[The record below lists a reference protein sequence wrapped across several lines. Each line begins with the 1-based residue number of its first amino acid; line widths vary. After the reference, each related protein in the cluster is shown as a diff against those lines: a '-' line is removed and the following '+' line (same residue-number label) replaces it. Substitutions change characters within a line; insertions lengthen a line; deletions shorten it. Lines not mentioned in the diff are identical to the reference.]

1 MNRFLPVAL
10 CLCYGLAPAQDDRS
24 AIEGQVLNGV
34 TGEPLRKAALTLQII
49 GVRGQP
55 MVTVTDAGG
64 QFAIDN
70 IDPGRYLLSA
80 ERNGFVRQSYGS
92 RSPNR
97 PGTTLTL
104 ERGQRVTDLVIKLMP
119 QAVITGRILDE
130 DNDPIAN
137 VTVQTLRY
145 GYMQGKRQLV
155 PTSAEQSND
164 LGDYRI
170 HGLPAGKYYVIA
182 TVRSR
187 PAGESYPPVY
197 YPGANDPAA
206 AIQVDV
212 AAGSEVR
219 GIDMT
224 LHHVNTVRV
233 RGKIPDLPRGTPVR
247 IIPRG
252 SAIPFL
258 GGGPMAQI
266 ISQEGD
272 FEIRG
277 VAPGSYVMLIDVQQ
291 NGKHR
296 TFRHALE
303 VGNAGLEGITIPIPP
318 EAHIEGQIRVDGQGD
333 INLGILSLQL
343 PLRDPMPVGTPAS
356 PVKPDGSFGIENLAP
371 DTYDVNVSGLP
382 PGYYLKSASLSG
394 QDVLDS
400 GLTIAGGTAKLEL
413 VVSPAGAQVE
423 GVVADAKQE
432 PAKDATV
439 VLIPEAA
446 RQARRSLFKTAST
459 DQNGHY
465 SIQGIAPG
473 DYIVYAFEDLPPGA
487 SQDPDFMKPFER
499 SGQSVTLREGGHE
512 SNQLQQIPADES
524 QF

>member
-1 MNRFLPVAL
+1 VKRFLPVAV
-10 CLCYGLAPAQDDRS
+10 CLCCGLAPAQDDRA

-34 TGEPLRKAALTLQII
+34 TGEPLKKTAVTLQTI
-49 GVRGQP
+49 GSTRGQP
-55 MVTVTDAGG
+55 TVTVTDAGG
-64 QFAIDN
+64 QFAIQD
-70 IDPGRYLLSA
+70 IDPGRYVLSA

-92 RSPNR
+92 RSSNR

-104 ERGQRVTDLVIKLMP
+104 ERGKRVTDIVIKLMP
-119 QAVITGRILDE
+119 QGVITGRIVDE
-130 DNDPIAN
+130 DNDPIFN

-145 GYMQGKRQLV
+145 GYTQGKRQLV
-155 PTSAEQSND
+155 PASAEQSND
-164 LGDYRI
+164 LGEYRI

-182 TVRSR
+182 TVRNR
-187 PAGESYPPVY
+187 PGEESYPSVY
-197 YPGANDPAA
+197 YPGASDPTT

-224 LHHVNTVRV
+224 LSRAHTVRV
-233 RGKIPDLPRGTPVR
+233 RGKIPDLPRGTGVR
-247 IIPRG
+247 LIPRG
-252 SAIPFL
+252 SLVSFM
-258 GGGPMAQI
+258 GGWQMAQI
-266 ISQEGD
+266 TSQEGD
-272 FEIRG
+272 FELRG
-277 VAPGSYVMLIDVQQ
+277 VTPGSYMMVVDFQ
-291 NGKHR
+291 R
-296 TFRHALE
+296 SFRQPLE
-303 VGNAGLEGITIPIPP
+303 VGKADIDGITIAIPP
-318 EAHIEGQIRVDGQGD
+318 AANIEGQIRVDGQGD

-382 PGYYLKSASLSG
+382 AGYYLKSASLSG

-413 VVSPAGAQVE
+413 VVSPAGGQVE
-423 GVVADAKQE
+423 GAVVDAKQQ
-432 PAKDATV
+432 PAQAATV
-439 VLIPEAA
+439 VLIPEVA
-446 RQARRSLFKTAST
+446 RQSRRSLFKTAST

-473 DYIVYAFEDLPPGA
+473 DYAIYAFEDLPPGA
-487 SQDPDFMKPFER
+487 FQDPDFMKPFER
-499 SGQSVTLREGGHE
+499 SGQSLTLREGGHE
-512 SNQLQQIPADES
+512 SSQLQQIPADEI